1 MPQTVGRSS
10 FSFSARC
17 GHGDDRR
24 SNGKVVKSGRMGSR
38 YRPRP
43 AVLIGVFRRVAPHQ
57 EPVSSRGPGSSTLAI
72 HDLVSEGKQQGIAIG
87 ARVARRNAACEGSR
101 DKRVA
106 APERSHP

>member
-1 MPQTVGRSS
+1 
-10 FSFSARC
+10 
-17 GHGDDRR
+17 
-24 SNGKVVKSGRMGSR
+24 
-38 YRPRP
+38 
-43 AVLIGVFRRVAPHQ
+43 
-57 EPVSSRGPGSSTLAI
+57 LAI